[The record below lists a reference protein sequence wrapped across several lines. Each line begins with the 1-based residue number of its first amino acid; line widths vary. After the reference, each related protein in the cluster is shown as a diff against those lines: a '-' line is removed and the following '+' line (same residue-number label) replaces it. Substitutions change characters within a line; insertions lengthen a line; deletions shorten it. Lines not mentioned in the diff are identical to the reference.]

1 MSLLRT
7 LQVIENL
14 DSAYASG
21 ARAASMFEPY
31 PGVTV
36 GVKTIQGDKGSTDFM
51 TITVPGT
58 NGKLNGGDVP
68 TLGIIGRLGGIGARP
83 GRIGLVSDAD
93 GAIAALA
100 AALQLA
106 HMTSQGD
113 RLQGDVII
121 TTHICPNAPTR
132 PHKPVDFMDSPVG
145 MDVMNEY
152 EVTDAMDVILSI
164 DATKGNRI
172 VNHKGI
178 AISPTVK
185 CGWILPVSTDL
196 VRILE
201 AISGM
206 LPITFPLCQQDI
218 TPYGN
223 GLHHLN
229 SIMLPSIVT
238 DAPVVGIA
246 ICTQSVVP
254 GCGTGANHEID
265 IALAAR
271 FAIEVAKDLGHG
283 SCEFYDQS
291 QFDRLVELYGTMHHL
306 QK

>member
-1 MSLLRT
+1 MSLQRT

-14 DSAYASG
+14 DSAHASG
-21 ARAASMFEPY
+21 ARAAEMFTSY
-31 PGVTV
+31 PGVKV
-36 GVKTIQGDKGSTDFM
+36 EVKAIQGAKGKTDF
-51 TITVPGT
+51 IKVVIPGT
-58 NGKLNGGDVP
+58 QGKRNGGVAS

-93 GAIAALA
+93 GAVAALTS
-100 AALQLA
+100 ALQLA
-106 HMTSQGD
+106 HMSSQGD
-113 RLQGDVII
+113 HLPGDVIV

-132 PHKPVDFMDSPVG
+132 PHKPVDFMDSPVD

-152 EVTDAMDVILSI
+152 EVIEEMDAVLSI
-164 DATKGNRI
+164 DTTKGNRI

-185 CGWILPVSTDL
+185 SGWILPVSTDL

-201 AISGM
+201 TVSGM
-206 LPITFPLCQQDI
+206 LPVTFPLCQQDI
-218 TPYGN
+218 TPYSN
-223 GLHHLN
+223 GLHHIN
-229 SIMLPSIVT
+229 SILQPSIAT
-238 DAPVVGIA
+238 SAPVVGVA

-254 GCGTGANHEID
+254 GCGTGASHEVD

-271 FAIEVAKDLGHG
+271 FAIEVAKDLGQG
-283 SCEFYDQS
+283 VCRFYDLEE
-291 QFDRLVELYGTMHHL
+291 FNRLVELYGSMAHL